1 MRNNFYSAAIVVV
14 ALQLVCSPLVFALS
28 PSKIELIYDDKAKVL
43 HISLE
48 HITKDPRRHYIRK
61 ITVTKNNE
69 KPMEFHY
76 SSQPT
81 TSSLSQDVSIE
92 LKAKDTIAVT
102 AICNKAGRKTE
113 TLKIK

>member
-1 MRNNFYSAAIVVV
+1 MKNNFYSAAIVVV
-14 ALQLVCSPLVFALS
+14 ALLLVCSPLVFALS
-28 PSKIELIYDDKAKVL
+28 PSKIDLTYNDKAKVL
-43 HISLE
+43 HINLE

-76 SSQPT
+76 TSQPT
-81 TSSLSQDVSIE
+81 TSSLSQDVSLD
-92 LKAKDTIAVT
+92 LKAKDTIAVS